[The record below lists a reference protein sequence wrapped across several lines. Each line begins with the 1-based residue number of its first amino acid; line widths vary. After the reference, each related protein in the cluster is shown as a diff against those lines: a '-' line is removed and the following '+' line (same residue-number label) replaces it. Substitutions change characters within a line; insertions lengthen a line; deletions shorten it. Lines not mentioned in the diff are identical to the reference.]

1 MDATCVNLIN
11 KAIKGSSIY
20 GTPVSNSFHQVEG
33 SFDSETSLLLQIC
46 HRLKNFRIQAKNYFL
61 TYPHRSLT
69 KDEALTQLQNIST
82 PVNKLF
88 IRVSR
93 ELHEDGE
100 PHLHVLIQFEGKYVC
115 TNNRVFDFTSPTRS
129 AHFHPNIQGSKSSSD
144 VKTFVE
150 KDGDF
155 IDFGVF
161 QIDGRSSRGGC
172 QSANDS
178 YAKAINSESTINAL
192 KILMEEQHRDYI
204 RDLDKLRANLDRH
217 YCPPKQLF
225 FSKWNPQRYVV
236 PDDIEQWLGEVFEDP
251 SARLVNNNSSDRRL
265 SLILE
270 GPSRTCKTAWA
281 RSLGV
286 HNYICGHL
294 DFNAKSYSYNVTYN
308 VFGDI
313 SLIRV
318 RSPNQS

>member
-1 MDATCVNLIN
+1 MAPS
-11 KAIKGSSIY
+11 KK
-20 GTPVSNSFHQVEG
+20 
-33 SFDSETSLLLQIC
+33 
-46 HRLKNFRIQAKNYFL
+46 FRIQAKNYFL

-88 IRVSR
+88 IRISR

-115 TNNRVFDFTSPTRS
+115 TNNRAFDLTSPTRS
-129 AHFHPNIQGSKSSSD
+129 EHFHPKIQGAKSSSD
-144 VKTFVE
+144 VKTYVE

-178 YAKAINSESTINAL
+178 YAKAINSGSTINAL
-192 KILMEEQHRDYI
+192 KILMEEQPRDYI

-217 YCPPKQLF
+217 FFPPKQLF
-225 FSKWNPQRYVV
+225 ISKWDPQSYVV
-236 PDDIEQWLGEVFEDP
+236 PDDIEQLLGEVFEDP
-251 SARLVNNNSSDRRL
+251 SARPVKNNSSDRPL

-270 GPSRTCKTAWA
+270 GPSRTGKTAWA

-286 HNYICGHL
+286 HNYISGHL
-294 DFNAKSYSYNVTYN
+294 DLNAKSYSNNVTYN
-308 VFGDI
+308 VIDDI

-318 RSPNQS
+318 RSSNQS

>member
-1 MDATCVNLIN
+1 MPPS
-11 KAIKGSSIY
+11 KK
-20 GTPVSNSFHQVEG
+20 
-33 SFDSETSLLLQIC
+33 
-46 HRLKNFRIQAKNYFL
+46 FRIQAKNYFM

-82 PVNKLF
+82 PVNKVF

-115 TNNRVFDFTSPTRS
+115 TNNRTFDLTSPTRS
-129 AHFHPNIQGSKSSSD
+129 SHFHPNIQGAKSSSD
-144 VKTFVE
+144 VKTYVE

-178 YAKAINSESTINAL
+178 YAKAINSGSTINAL
-192 KILMEEQHRDYI
+192 KILMEEQPRDYI
-204 RDLDKLRANLDRH
+204 RDLDKLRANLYRH
-217 YCPPKQLF
+217 YSPPKQLLI
-225 FSKWNPQRYVV
+225 SKWDPQSYVV
-236 PDDIEQWLGEVFEDP
+236 PDDIEQWLGEVFEEP
-251 SARLVNNNSSDRRL
+251 SARPVKNNSSDRPL

-270 GPSRTCKTAWA
+270 GPSRTGKTAWA

-286 HNYICGHL
+286 HNYIIGHL
-294 DFNAKSYSYNVTYN
+294 DFNAKSYSNYVTYN
-308 VFGDI
+308 VIDDI

>member
-1 MDATCVNLIN
+1 MPPS
-11 KAIKGSSIY
+11 KK
-20 GTPVSNSFHQVEG
+20 
-33 SFDSETSLLLQIC
+33 
-46 HRLKNFRIQAKNYFL
+46 FRIQAKNYFL

-82 PVNKLF
+82 PVNKVF

-93 ELHEDGE
+93 KIHEDGE

-115 TNNRVFDFTSPTRS
+115 TNNRAFDLTSPTRS
-129 AHFHPNIQGSKSSSD
+129 AHFHPNIQGAKSSSD
-144 VKTFVE
+144 VKTYVE

-178 YAKAINSESTINAL
+178 YAKAINSGSTINAL
-192 KILMEEQHRDYI
+192 KILMEEQPRDYI
-204 RDLDKLRANLDRH
+204 TDLDKLRANLDRH
-217 YCPPKQLF
+217 FCPPKQLF
-225 FSKWNPQRYVV
+225 ISKWDPQTYVV
-236 PDDIEQWLGEVFEDP
+236 PDDIGQWLGEVFEDP
-251 SARLVNNNSSDRRL
+251 CARPVKNNSSDRPL

-270 GPSRTCKTAWA
+270 GPSKTGKTTWA

-286 HNYICGHL
+286 HNYISGHL
-294 DFNAKSYSYNVTYN
+294 DFNAKSYSNNVTYN
-308 VFGDI
+308 VIDDI

>member
-1 MDATCVNLIN
+1 M
-11 KAIKGSSIY
+11 
-20 GTPVSNSFHQVEG
+20 P
-33 SFDSETSLLLQIC
+33 TS
-46 HRLKNFRIQAKNYFL
+46 KKFRIQAKNYFL
-61 TYPHRSLT
+61 TYPYCSLT
-69 KDEALTQLQNIST
+69 KDKALTQLQNIST

-115 TNNRVFDFTSPTRS
+115 TNNRAFDLTSPARL
-129 AHFHPNIQGSKSSSD
+129 AHFHPNIQGAKSSSD
-144 VKTFVE
+144 VKTYVE
-150 KDGDF
+150 KDGNF

-178 YAKAINSESTINAL
+178 YAKAINSGSTINAL
-192 KILMEEQHRDYI
+192 KILMEEQPIDYI

-217 YCPPKQLF
+217 FCPPKQLF
-225 FSKWNPQRYVV
+225 ILKWDPQSYVV

-251 SARLVNNNSSDRRL
+251 SARPVKNNSSDRPL

-270 GPSRTCKTAWA
+270 GPSKTGKTAWA

-286 HNYICGHL
+286 HNYISGHL
-294 DFNAKSYSYNVTYN
+294 DFKAKSYSNNVTYN
-308 VFGDI
+308 VIDDI
-313 SLIRV
+313 PLIRV